1 MNQRHEIQK
10 FRTSRSLSFNIQPYA
25 LSVCLLVNPRTLLLG
40 GLLGHRKV
48 VLLCKLLAPAVD
60 DLDLLHGLV
69 TTSGLIVLDLPDH
82 VHAPDH
88 LPENYVSPVQPA
100 GHLRG
105 DEELRAVGVLPRV
118 SHGQPA
124 SAVMLQLEV
133 LISKLLSVD

>member
-1 MNQRHEIQK
+1 MKYKKCSDLFVTFIQH
-10 FRTSRSLSFNIQPYA
+10 THLY
-25 LSVCLLVNPRTLLLG
+25 VNVGPHTLLLG
-40 GLLGHRKV
+40 GLLGYRKV
-48 VLLCKLLAPAVD
+48 VLFCKLLAPAVD

-69 TTSGLIVLDLPDH
+69 TARGLVVLDLPDH

-88 LPENYVSPVQPA
+88 LPEHYVSPVQPA
-100 GHLRG
+100 CGLRG
-105 DEELRAVGVLPRV
+105 DEKLRSVGVLARV